1 MRHAFF
7 FSTSEFFG
15 WLINELNPMH
25 VMPHI
30 MLFLF
35 VPGLIMPIRTFI
47 SRHCWLPWFVCFSSS
62 PIGLLYLKI
71 ALFDQVELSSFQGEI
86 LEVKEEKNWICI
98 QGSCLFI
105 LISMVLMQSQC
116 TLDKPLYARIFT
128 YDSLH
133 KRSL

>member
-7 FSTSEFFG
+7 FFYFRVFRVVDQRVESHARDATYYVVSFCPWLNNANPYFYLTS
-15 WLINELNPMH
+15 LLTT
-25 VMPHI
+25 
-30 MLFLF
+30 L
-35 VPGLIMPIRTFI
+35 
-47 SRHCWLPWFVCFSSS
+47 VCFSSS

-71 ALFDQVELSSFQGEI
+71 ALFDQVELSSFQVEI
-86 LEVKEEKNWICI
+86 LEVKEEKKWICI

-105 LISMVLMQSQC
+105 LISMVLTQSQC